1 MRISQPTRLSIYP
14 EMTTALLYLFSWL
27 AIMVSR
33 LMPNL
38 YFLYWSL
45 KFYVIYS
52 RPFWS
57 VTLEPLKDKNWLR
70 DNDFCAVVF
79 LKLNLN
85 TVVPDCGAWSQATS
99 KIFLKIIIACIN
111 AVIQKS
117 KQEKKIQKYEI
128 GINYP
133 CKFIR
138 FDILVILKEFLQY
151 GIILQSDIN
160 WVEGR

>member
-1 MRISQPTRLSIYP
+1 M
-14 EMTTALLYLFSWL
+14 
-27 AIMVSR
+27 
-33 LMPNL
+33 
-38 YFLYWSL
+38 
-45 KFYVIYS
+45 
-52 RPFWS
+52 
-57 VTLEPLKDKNWLR
+57 EPKDKNWLR

-128 GINYP
+128 GIN
-133 CKFIR
+133 
-138 FDILVILKEFLQY
+138 
-151 GIILQSDIN
+151 
-160 WVEGR
+160 